1 MGIFGAIKDLVED
14 GVENVKDFVGDWKED
29 GFKAAMKEAVD
40 DVKNDKINN
49 EASDNYEDK
58 KLLVTAGSAVG
69 GAVLGAKL
77 GERFGVIGKIGLG
90 VACAVVAP
98 KFVNGIAEDVT
109 GTIDYV
115 NKCERNGQE
124 ANFLK
129 TLGSNILD
137 VKGQEYT
144 GDSDIPDM

>member
-1 MGIFGAIKDLVED
+1 MGILGAIKGGWDD
-14 GVENVKDFVGDWKED
+14 IVGKGKEFINDWQDYGLAAAIDDDIKED
-29 GFKAAMKEAVD
+29 KM
-40 DVKNDKINN
+40 NT
-49 EASDNYEDK
+49 EASDNYDDK
-58 KLLVTAGSAVG
+58 KLLVTVGTGIG

-77 GERFGVIGKIGLG
+77 GERFGAIGKIGG
-90 VACAVVAP
+90 AIAGAWITP